1 MVDYNVFNSS
11 RLDERS
17 DSYCPVNT
25 GLINA
30 AASVGGENFKVDGE
44 QINMIEIVAKVRNY
58 LNSSM
63 KLEVELYDEFGL
75 VNAVLFKKN
84 TEEPKQL
91 RNFRFVDSGYVR
103 CFGQLKRFYSS
114 TSFVI
119 SIIRNVNVYSE
130 VTCHKAKVIWAS
142 LYRRGKLR
150 RSEHFEISGESI
162 RHSPYVMPSQHQL
175 IAALQPDQ
183 QQVLQT
189 ITTLRDRQARTDKD
203 SIFESLSSR
212 MGVSVFEG
220 ALMMLTETGF
230 IYKDDDCG
238 IYYVS

>member
-1 MVDYNVFNSS
+1 MVDYNVVSSS

-30 AASVGGENFKVDGE
+30 AVDIGGESFKVDGE
-44 QINMIEIVAKVRNY
+44 HINTIEIVAKVRNY

-91 RNFRFVDSGYVR
+91 RNFRYVDNGYVR

-119 SIIRNVNVYSE
+119 SVIRNVNVYSE
-130 VTCHKAKVIWAS
+130 VTCHRAKVIWAS
-142 LYRRGKLR
+142 LYRRGKLK
-150 RSEHFEISGESI
+150 RSEPSRDIADM
-162 RHSPYVMPSQHQL
+162 MPSQQQL
-175 IAALQPDQ
+175 IAALQPEQ
-183 QQVLQT
+183 QLVLQT
-189 ITTLRDRQARTDKD
+189 ITSLRDRQARTDKD
-203 SIFESLSSR
+203 SIFESLSSNMR
-212 MGVSVFEG
+212 VSVFEG
-220 ALMMLTETGF
+220 ALMGLMETGF
-230 IYKDDDCG
+230 IYKDDDYG